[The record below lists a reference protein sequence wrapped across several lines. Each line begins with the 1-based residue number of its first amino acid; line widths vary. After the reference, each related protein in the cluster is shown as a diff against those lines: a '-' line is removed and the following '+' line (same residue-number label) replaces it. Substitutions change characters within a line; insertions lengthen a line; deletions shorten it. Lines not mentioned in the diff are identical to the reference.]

1 MASFFL
7 DLDNKTD
14 FKQKIG
20 QFYSGAPKLIS
31 SVINC
36 TVKSTEDYIEAA
48 YDHYKKNIS
57 FFSQAVRSGNPD
69 HCKRAAA
76 LLNALYANPIISE
89 LCFPV
94 DLEELDGGFSPI
106 SFRHADIKHAL
117 PYIRLYNDNYNE
129 IFSFSIS
136 FQIWCLY
143 EQTFK
148 ECTLDYVKNI
158 CAYLKQNK
166 DVSLDDLFMIF
177 KSLSQ

>member
-7 DLDNKTD
+7 DLDNKSA
-14 FKQKIG
+14 FEQKIG
-20 QFYSGAPKLIS
+20 QFYSDAPKLIS

-36 TVKSTEDYIEAA
+36 KVDRNEELIASA
-48 YDHYKKNIS
+48 YDKYKENIS
-57 FFSQAVRSGNPD
+57 FFTQTVRSGNPD

-76 LLNALYANPIISE
+76 LLQALYKSRIISN
-89 LCFPV
+89 LNFPV

-117 PYIRLYNDNYNE
+117 PYIRLYNENYNE

-143 EQTFK
+143 EQTYK

-158 CAYLKQNK
+158 CAYLKQNT
-166 DVSLDDLFMIF
+166 DASLEDLFMIF